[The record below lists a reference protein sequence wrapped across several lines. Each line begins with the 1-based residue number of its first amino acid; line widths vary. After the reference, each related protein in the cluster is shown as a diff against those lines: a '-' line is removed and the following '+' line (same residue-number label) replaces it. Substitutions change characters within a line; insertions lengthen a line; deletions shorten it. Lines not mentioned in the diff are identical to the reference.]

1 MPAEFEVVG
10 NLSLTTLILAQ
21 ETISKHSNNLGDGTA
36 GDSTFIQVGSAGSV
50 VYSRMFVPGFSL
62 TSNSHSYSPTPTVDG
77 LNMFLNVAPG
87 SYQVKFPSYAGIVVS
102 YVVSLS
108 FASGII
114 ITFTPPI
121 ANRVRQFLSR
131 ILARFVKSRGVA
143 KVPSSKRNVAL

>member
-1 MPAEFEVVG
+1 
-10 NLSLTTLILAQ
+10 
-21 ETISKHSNNLGDGTA
+21 
-36 GDSTFIQVGSAGSV
+36 
-50 VYSRMFVPGFSL
+50 MFVLGFSL

-87 SYQVKFPSYAGIVVS
+87 SYQVRFPSYTGIVVS

-121 ANRVRQFLSR
+121 ANGVRRFLGR
-131 ILARFVKSRGVA
+131 IRARFVKLRGIA
-143 KVPSSKRNVAL
+143 KVLSSKRSIAL